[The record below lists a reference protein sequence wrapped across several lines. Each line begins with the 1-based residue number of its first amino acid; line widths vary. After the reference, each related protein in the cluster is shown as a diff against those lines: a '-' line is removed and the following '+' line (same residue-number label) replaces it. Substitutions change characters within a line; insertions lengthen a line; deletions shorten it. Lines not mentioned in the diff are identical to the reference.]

1 MSSVNMFLCD
11 ACLILLVGIA
21 FAFPEDKAVG
31 STTGLPE
38 PLKGNCTC
46 GGFDSRSGSAPL
58 LAHSPGLTVECGAAG
73 NTSCGNLCVALA
85 TATRAKGPEVLCNRI
100 KACDEL
106 KLSVFYKICDGP
118 WVPANMTAEEA
129 LCCENSK
136 PKTCASAVSTSS
148 PAASSPVTGAPVSI

>member
-1 MSSVNMFLCD
+1 MSSTKTFLCD

-21 FAFPEDKAVG
+21 FAVAEDKVVG

-38 PLKGNCTC
+38 TLKGNCTC
-46 GGFDSRSGSAPL
+46 GGFDSRGGSMPL
-58 LAHSPGLTVECGAAG
+58 VAHSPGLTVECGAAG
-73 NTSCGNLCVALA
+73 NATCGNLCVALA

-118 WVPANMTAEEA
+118 WVAANMTAEEA

-136 PKTCASAVSTSS
+136 PKTCASAVSPSTA
-148 PAASSPVTGAPVSI
+148 AASSPVTGAPV